1 MPAAAERRLG
11 AGAAVR
17 AAGALPRLQ
26 PRRPRRPE
34 RVPRGVPAGGRR
46 ARRGRR
52 QRVAR
57 RGRLVQ
63 GQDERLHLEGVELL
77 AQNEA
82 APRRPQEVMS
92 WGEVRSAGCSLSSL
106 WQ

>member
-1 MPAAAERRLG
+1 MPAAAERRLR

-26 PRRPRRPE
+26 QGRPRRPE

-46 ARRGRR
+46 TGRGRR

-82 APRRPQEVMS
+82 PAGPQEVKPKKD
-92 WGEVRSAGCSLSSL
+92 ALFFSSL
-106 WQ
+106 FLCRTCQ